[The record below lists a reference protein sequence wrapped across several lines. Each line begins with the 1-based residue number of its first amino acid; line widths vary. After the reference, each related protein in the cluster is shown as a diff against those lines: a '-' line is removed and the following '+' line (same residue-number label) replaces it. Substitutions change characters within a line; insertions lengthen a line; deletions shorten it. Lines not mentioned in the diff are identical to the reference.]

1 MPQIRGTVIFMKQ
14 EAFNFDREQEIM
26 NFLQQK
32 FGPEVFS
39 PGFERT
45 RDVYGPFKEH
55 FKNSQTKI
63 IIIAGTNGK
72 GQTAHTLGSFLQLE
86 QKSFALWTSP
96 HILSIR
102 ERFSFGS
109 SGHVTYEVTYDEL
122 AASMKE
128 AELMMERDLQKVR
141 ISFYEFLFLVFLIL
155 AKKQKHLDCLILE
168 VGLGG
173 RLDAVNHFDADCTCI
188 TSISRDHQGIL
199 GSRYDQILAEKIA
212 VTRKNVPLYTNFKL
226 QYLQEK
232 TKDYIEK
239 NNVIW
244 KPINSES
251 EKVRNYFEENQLM
264 AWELFKFLINDTQRS
279 FSQAISNIP
288 TYKGRREIMTFQ
300 GKSLIFIGAHNTD
313 GIRKMIQHL
322 DMESELFSPEKVLVS
337 FSQRPKG
344 EAEVMLKS
352 LVEYFK
358 NGEDLV
364 LTSFDHP
371 KAMMEVTLRDA
382 SLKINKGMLN
392 FVSDWKAELKNS
404 KSNTVLICG
413 SYYFI
418 GEVQRFIL
426 S

>member
-1 MPQIRGTVIFMKQ
+1 MKQ

-26 NFLQQK
+26 NFLHLK

-39 PGFERT
+39 PGLERT
-45 RDVYGPFKEH
+45 QEVYSSFKEH
-55 FKNSQTKI
+55 FKNNHTKV

-72 GQTAHTLGSFLQLE
+72 GQTAHTLGSFLQSE

-102 ERFSFGS
+102 ERFTFGS
-109 SGHVTYEVTYDEL
+109 SGNVTYEVSYDEL
-122 AASMKE
+122 TASMKE
-128 AELMMERDLQKVR
+128 AELIIEKGLQKVR
-141 ISFYEFLFLVFLIL
+141 VSFYEFLFLVFLIL
-155 AKKQKHLDCLILE
+155 AKKQNNLDCLILE

-173 RLDAVNHFDADCTCI
+173 RLDAVNHFDADCACI

-199 GSRYDQILAEKIA
+199 GSRYDQILVEKIA
-212 VTRKNVPLYTNFKL
+212 VARKNVPLYTNFKL

-232 TKDYIEK
+232 TKEYIEM
-239 NNVIW
+239 NNIIW
-244 KPINSES
+244 RPLGPETQKASH
-251 EKVRNYFEENQLM
+251 YFEENQLM
-264 AWELFKFLINDTQRS
+264 AWELFKFVINGTDRS
-279 FSQAISNIP
+279 FSEAVSNIP

-322 DMESELFSPEKVLVS
+322 SMESELFSPEKVLVS
-337 FSQRPKG
+337 FSQRPEG

-358 NGEDLV
+358 NGESLV